1 MLVLV
6 QKFHIQSVFK
16 GIVMHQKL
24 AASAALAAIIAV
36 TSVGRADADIG
47 EAIVGGIIGGVIV
60 NEATK
65 NRQRRTV
72 TTTKR
77 VYRAPVNQAARAE
90 ARQVQTSLNYFG
102 FPAGSPDGVLG
113 RRSRAA
119 ISQYQAHLSYPITG
133 YLTDYEKSFLL
144 GSYHRALAGGP
155 VTHQQIAAAGGAR
168 GLLLKYRDEAAG
180 VTVAQP
186 VPVQPVPQPNLAT
199 APAVTTPVLVPTVP
213 EEEETD
219 TAALPNFLG
228 GGDAASLA
236 SHCNTV
242 SLLTNTNGGFTTL
255 ASMGDPNT
263 VLNEQFCLART
274 YAIADGEKLVASIQG
289 VGVNEVAAQCKQFGP
304 VMKDHVAAL
313 SLKPRDAVLQG
324 VSGFVLSSG
333 MSPPQLA
340 ATSKICLSVGYRTD
354 DMDVA
359 IGSGL
364 ILVALGE
371 QVYAELMGHH
381 LSQGFGATSRQDLA
395 DQWYAM
401 GIQAV
406 EGGQPAVFAPGQPER
421 TALIKAAVMGPDNAM
436 NAPVQPAAA
445 LPTFKISE

>member
-1 MLVLV
+1 MYR
-6 QKFHIQSVFK
+6 
-16 GIVMHQKL
+16 KL
-24 AASAALAAIIAV
+24 GLSAALATVIAV
-36 TSVGRADADIG
+36 SGVERADADIG

-65 NRQRRTV
+65 NRQ
-72 TTTKR
+72 KR
-77 VYRAPVNQAARAE
+77 KVYRAPTYSPARAE
-90 ARQVQTSLNYFG
+90 AREVQTALNYFG
-102 FPAGSPDGVLG
+102 FPAGTPDGVLG

-119 ISQYQAHLSYPITG
+119 ISQYQAHLSYPVTG
-133 YLTDYEKSFLL
+133 YLSEYEKSFLL
-144 GSYHRALAGGP
+144 SSYHRAISSGP
-155 VTHQQIAAAGGAR
+155 VAHQQIAQKGMGPR
-168 GLLLKYRDEAAG
+168 GLLLIYRDEAAG
-180 VTVAQP
+180 ITTA
-186 VPVQPVPQPNLAT
+186 
-199 APAVTTPVLVPTVP
+199 APAPAETTSVLAPAAP
-213 EEEETD
+213 EASEPET
-219 TAALPNFLG
+219 TATALPNFLG
-228 GGDAASLA
+228 GGDAVSLA

-255 ASMGDPNT
+255 ASMNDPNT

-274 YAIADGEKLVASIQG
+274 YAIADGEKLAASIQG
-289 VGVNEVAAQCKQFGP
+289 VGVNEIAAQCQQFGP

-324 VSGFVLSSG
+324 VSGFVLGSG

-395 DQWYAM
+395 DQWYMM

-406 EGGQPAVFAPGQPER
+406 EAGQPAVFAPGQPER

-445 LPTFKISE
+445 LPTFKIGE

>member
-1 MLVLV
+1 
-6 QKFHIQSVFK
+6 
-16 GIVMHQKL
+16 MHRRL
-24 AASAALAAIIAV
+24 AVSAALAAIIAV
-36 TSVGRADADIG
+36 SAVGRADADIG

-65 NRQRRTV
+65 NRQRTA
-72 TTTKR
+72 KK
-77 VYRAPVNQAARAE
+77 VYRAPVNSAARAE
-90 ARQVQTSLNYFG
+90 ARQIQTSLNYFG
-102 FPAGSPDGVLG
+102 FPAGTPDGVLG

-119 ISQYQAHLSYPITG
+119 ISQYQAHLSYPVTG

-144 GSYHRALAGGP
+144 SSYNRAIAGGP
-155 VTHQQIAAAGGAR
+155 VTHQQIAATGMGPR

-180 VTVAQP
+180 VVVAQP
-186 VPVQPVPQPNLAT
+186 VPVPQVVQPVPQTQAVAAPQPIAPVPVP
-199 APAVTTPVLVPTVP
+199 APATTEVSTG
-213 EEEETD
+213 

-255 ASMGDPNT
+255 ASMTDPNT

-274 YAIADGEKLVASIQG
+274 YAIAEGEKLASSIQG
-289 VGVNEVAAQCKQFGP
+289 IGVNEIAAQCKSFGP

-313 SLKPRDAVLQG
+313 SLKPRDAVLQD
-324 VSGFVLSSG
+324 VSGFVLGSG

-395 DQWYAM
+395 DGWYAM
-401 GIQAV
+401 GISAIEAGQA
-406 EGGQPAVFAPGQPER
+406 AVFAPGQPER
-421 TALIKAAVMGPDNAM
+421 TALIKAAVMGPENAM
-436 NAPVQPAAA
+436 NAPVQPASA
-445 LPTFKISE
+445 LPTFKIGE

>member
-1 MLVLV
+1 
-6 QKFHIQSVFK
+6 
-16 GIVMHQKL
+16 MHQKL
-24 AASAALAAIIAV
+24 AISAALAAIIAV
-36 TSVGRADADIG
+36 SGVDRADADIG
-47 EAIVGGIIGGVIV
+47 DAIVGGIIGGVIV
-60 NEATK
+60 NEASK
-65 NRQRRTV
+65 NRQRTV
-72 TTTKR
+72 KK
-77 VYRAPVNQAARAE
+77 VYRAPVTSAARTE
-90 ARQVQTSLNYFG
+90 AREVQTALNYFG
-102 FPAGSPDGVLG
+102 FPAGTPDGVLG
-113 RRSRAA
+113 QRSRAA
-119 ISQYQAHLSYPITG
+119 ISQYQAHLNYPVTG
-133 YLTDYEKSFLL
+133 YLNDYEKSFLL
-144 GSYHRALAGGP
+144 GSYHRAIAGGP
-155 VTHQQIAAAGGAR
+155 VTQQQIAATGMGPR

-180 VTVAQP
+180 IAVAQP
-186 VPVQPVPQPNLAT
+186 VPAPQPAPMPQTIVAT
-199 APAVTTPVLVPTVP
+199 PPSMATPEIAAPTT
-213 EEEETD
+213 

-274 YAIADGEKLVASIQG
+274 YAIAQGEDLAASIQG
-289 VGVNEVAAQCKQFGP
+289 VGANEIAQQCKQFGP

-313 SLKPRDAVLQG
+313 SLKSRDAVLQG
-324 VSGFVLSSG
+324 VSGFVLGSG

-381 LSQGFGATSRQDLA
+381 LSQGFGATLRQDLA
-395 DQWYAM
+395 DQWYTMSINA
-401 GIQAV
+401 A
-406 EGGQPAVFAPGQPER
+406 ESGQPAVFAPGQPER
-421 TALIKAAVMGPDNAM
+421 AALLKAAVMGPSNAM

-445 LPTFKISE
+445 LPTFKIGE

>member
-1 MLVLV
+1 
-6 QKFHIQSVFK
+6 
-16 GIVMHQKL
+16 MHRNL
-24 AASAALAAIIAV
+24 GLSAALATIIAV
-36 TSVGRADADIG
+36 TGVGRADADIG

-60 NEATK
+60 NEANK
-65 NRQRRTV
+65 NRQRK
-72 TTTKR
+72 TTK
-77 VYRAPVNQAARAE
+77 VYRAPVNTAARAE
-90 ARQVQTSLNYFG
+90 AREVQTALNYFG
-102 FPAGSPDGVLG
+102 FPAGTPDGVLG

-119 ISQYQAHLSYPITG
+119 ISQYQAHLSYPVTG
-133 YLTDYEKSFLL
+133 YLNDYEKSFLL
-144 GSYHRALAGGP
+144 GSYHRALSGGP
-155 VTHQQIAAAGGAR
+155 VTHQQIAQKGMGPR
-168 GLLLKYRDEAAG
+168 GLLLIYRDEAAG
-180 VTVAQP
+180 VATAAAPTPQFQQAPATTVVVAPSPAP
-186 VPVQPVPQPNLAT
+186 VPA
-199 APAVTTPVLVPTVP
+199 APAPTTPVVAPLPNAAEPKT
-213 EEEETD
+213 E

-255 ASMGDPNT
+255 ASMGDPNQ

-274 YAIADGEKLVASIQG
+274 YAIAEGEKLAASIQG
-289 VGVNEVAAQCKQFGP
+289 VGVNEIAAQCQQFGP

-313 SLKPRDAVLQG
+313 SLKSRDAVLQG
-324 VSGFVLSSG
+324 VSGFVLGSG

-395 DQWYAM
+395 DQWYTM
-401 GIQAV
+401 GIQAI
-406 EGGQPAVFAPGQPER
+406 EAGQPAVFAPGQPER

-445 LPTFKISE
+445 LPTFKIGE

>member
-1 MLVLV
+1 
-6 QKFHIQSVFK
+6 
-16 GIVMHQKL
+16 MHKKL
-24 AASAALAAIIAV
+24 AASAALAAMIAV

-47 EAIVGGIIGGVIV
+47 DAIVGGIIGGVIV
-60 NEATK
+60 NEASK
-65 NRQRRTV
+65 NRQRTV
-72 TTTKR
+72 KK
-77 VYRAPVNQAARAE
+77 VYRAPANSAARAE
-90 ARQVQTSLNYFG
+90 AREVQTALNYFG
-102 FPAGSPDGVLG
+102 FPAGTPDGILG
-113 RRSRAA
+113 QRSRTA
-119 ISQYQAHLSYPITG
+119 ISQYQAHLGYPVTG
-133 YLTDYEKSFLL
+133 YLNEYEKSFLL
-144 GSYHRALAGGP
+144 SSYNRALAGGP
-155 VTHQQIAAAGGAR
+155 ITHQQIAATGMGPR

-186 VPVQPVPQPNLAT
+186 VPQVQTAPPATVEVT
-199 APAVTTPVLVPTVP
+199 APATTPVP
-213 EEEETD
+213 ETT

-228 GGDAASLA
+228 GGDALSLA

-255 ASMGDPNT
+255 ASMSDPNV

-274 YAIADGEKLVASIQG
+274 YAIAQGEDLAASIQG
-289 VGVNEVAAQCKQFGP
+289 VGVNEIVAQCQQFGP

-324 VSGFVLSSG
+324 VSGFILGSG

-340 ATSKICLSVGYRTD
+340 ATSKVCLSVGYRTD

-381 LSQGFGATSRQDLA
+381 LNQGFGATARQDLA
-395 DQWYAM
+395 DEWYAM
-401 GIQAV
+401 GIAAI

-436 NAPVQPAAA
+436 NAPVQPASA
-445 LPTFKISE
+445 LPTFKIGE

>member
-1 MLVLV
+1 
-6 QKFHIQSVFK
+6 
-16 GIVMHQKL
+16 MHKKL
-24 AASAALAAIIAV
+24 AVSAALASIIAV
-36 TSVGRADADIG
+36 TGVERADADIG
-47 EAIVGGIIGGVIV
+47 DAIVGGIIGGVIV

-65 NRQRRTV
+65 NRQR
-72 TTTKR
+72 TTRK
-77 VYRAPVNQAARAE
+77 VYRAPVNNAARAE
-90 ARQVQTSLNYFG
+90 AREVQTALNYFG
-102 FPAGSPDGVLG
+102 FPAGTPDGVLG

-119 ISQYQAHLSYPITG
+119 ISQYQAHLSYPVTG
-133 YLTDYEKSFLL
+133 YLNQYEKSFLL

-155 VTHQQIAAAGGAR
+155 VTHQQIAATGMGPR

-180 VTVAQP
+180 VNVAQP
-186 VPVQPVPQPNLAT
+186 VPTPQVVQPAPTTTVVVAPTP
-199 APAVTTPVLVPTVP
+199 APAAPPASTTVAAAPTLVP
-213 EEEETD
+213 D
-219 TAALPNFLG
+219 SNDGSAALPNFLG

-255 ASMGDPNT
+255 ASMTDPNT

-274 YAIADGEKLVASIQG
+274 YAIAEGEKLAGSIQG
-289 VGVNEVAAQCKQFGP
+289 VGVNEIAAQCKSFGP

-324 VSGFVLSSG
+324 VSGFVLNSG

-364 ILVALGE
+364 LLVALGE

-381 LSQGFGATSRQDLA
+381 LSQGFGATQRQDLA
-395 DQWYAM
+395 DAWYMM
-401 GIQAV
+401 GISAI
-406 EGGQPAVFAPGQPER
+406 EAGQPAVFLPGQPER
-421 TALIKAAVMGPDNAM
+421 TSLLKAAVMGPDNAM
-436 NAPVQPAAA
+436 NAPVQPASA
-445 LPTFKISE
+445 LPTFKIGE

>member
-1 MLVLV
+1 
-6 QKFHIQSVFK
+6 
-16 GIVMHQKL
+16 MHRRL
-24 AASAALAAIIAV
+24 AVSAALAAIIAV
-36 TSVGRADADIG
+36 SAVGRADADIG

-65 NRQRRTV
+65 NRQRTA
-72 TTTKR
+72 KK
-77 VYRAPVNQAARAE
+77 VYRAPVNSAARAE
-90 ARQVQTSLNYFG
+90 ARQIQTSLNYFG
-102 FPAGSPDGVLG
+102 FPAGTPDGVLG

-119 ISQYQAHLSYPITG
+119 ISQYQAHLSYPVTG

-144 GSYHRALAGGP
+144 SSYNRAIAGGP
-155 VTHQQIAAAGGAR
+155 VTHQQIAATGMGPR

-180 VTVAQP
+180 VVVAQP
-186 VPVQPVPQPNLAT
+186 VPMPQTMQPVPQTQAVVAPQPVAPVPVP
-199 APAVTTPVLVPTVP
+199 APATTEVSTGA
-213 EEEETD
+213 
-219 TAALPNFLG
+219 AALPNFLG

-255 ASMGDPNT
+255 ASMTDPNT

-274 YAIADGEKLVASIQG
+274 YAIAEGEKLASSIQG
-289 VGVNEVAAQCKQFGP
+289 IGVNEIAAQCKSFGP

-313 SLKPRDAVLQG
+313 SLKPRDAVLQD
-324 VSGFVLSSG
+324 VSGFVLGSG

-395 DQWYAM
+395 DGWYAM
-401 GIQAV
+401 GISAIEAGQA
-406 EGGQPAVFAPGQPER
+406 AVFAPGQPER
-421 TALIKAAVMGPDNAM
+421 TALIKAAVMGPENAM
-436 NAPVQPAAA
+436 NAPVQPASA
-445 LPTFKISE
+445 LPTFKIGE

>member
-1 MLVLV
+1 MYR
-6 QKFHIQSVFK
+6 
-16 GIVMHQKL
+16 KL
-24 AASAALAAIIAV
+24 GLSAALATVIAV
-36 TSVGRADADIG
+36 SGVERADADIG

-65 NRQRRTV
+65 NRQ
-72 TTTKR
+72 KR
-77 VYRAPVNQAARAE
+77 KVYRAPTYSPARAE
-90 ARQVQTSLNYFG
+90 AREVQTALNYFG
-102 FPAGSPDGVLG
+102 FPAGTPDGVLG

-119 ISQYQAHLSYPITG
+119 ISQYQAHLSYPVTG
-133 YLTDYEKSFLL
+133 YLSEYEKSFLL
-144 GSYHRALAGGP
+144 SSYHRAISSGP
-155 VTHQQIAAAGGAR
+155 VAHQQIAQKGMGPR
-168 GLLLKYRDEAAG
+168 GLLLIYRDEAAG
-180 VTVAQP
+180 ITTAAPAPQYQAAPPTTVVVAPQP
-186 VPVQPVPQPNLAT
+186 VPV
-199 APAVTTPVLVPTVP
+199 APAPAETTPVLAPVAP
-213 EEEETD
+213 EASEPET
-219 TAALPNFLG
+219 TTTALPNFLG
-228 GGDAASLA
+228 GGDTISLA

-255 ASMGDPNT
+255 ASMNDPNT

-274 YAIADGEKLVASIQG
+274 YAIADGEKLAASIQG
-289 VGVNEVAAQCKQFGP
+289 VGVNEIAAQCQQFGP

-395 DQWYAM
+395 DQWYMM

-406 EGGQPAVFAPGQPER
+406 EAGQPAVFAPGQPER

-445 LPTFKISE
+445 LPTFKIGE

>member
-1 MLVLV
+1 
-6 QKFHIQSVFK
+6 
-16 GIVMHQKL
+16 MHRRL
-24 AASAALAAIIAV
+24 AVSAALAAIIAV
-36 TSVGRADADIG
+36 SAVGRADADIG

-65 NRQRRTV
+65 NRQRTA
-72 TTTKR
+72 KK
-77 VYRAPVNQAARAE
+77 VYRAPVNSAARAE
-90 ARQVQTSLNYFG
+90 ARQIQTSLNYFG
-102 FPAGSPDGVLG
+102 FPAGTPDGVLG

-119 ISQYQAHLSYPITG
+119 ISQYQAHLSYPVTG

-144 GSYHRALAGGP
+144 SSYNRAIAGGP
-155 VTHQQIAAAGGAR
+155 VTHQQIAATGMGPR

-180 VTVAQP
+180 VVVAQP
-186 VPVQPVPQPNLAT
+186 VPMPQTVQPMPQTQAVVAPQPVAPVP
-199 APAVTTPVLVPTVP
+199 APAPATTEVSTAV
-213 EEEETD
+213 
-219 TAALPNFLG
+219 AALPNFLG

-255 ASMGDPNT
+255 ASMTDPNT

-274 YAIADGEKLVASIQG
+274 YAIAEGEKLASSIQG
-289 VGVNEVAAQCKQFGP
+289 IGVNEIAAQCKSFGP

-313 SLKPRDAVLQG
+313 SLKPRDAVLQD
-324 VSGFVLSSG
+324 VSGFVLGSG

-395 DQWYAM
+395 DGWYAM
-401 GIQAV
+401 GISAIEAGQA
-406 EGGQPAVFAPGQPER
+406 AVFAPGQPER
-421 TALIKAAVMGPDNAM
+421 TALIKAAVMGPENAM
-436 NAPVQPAAA
+436 NAPVQPASA
-445 LPTFKISE
+445 LPTFKIGE

>member
-1 MLVLV
+1 
-6 QKFHIQSVFK
+6 
-16 GIVMHQKL
+16 MHQKI
-24 AASAALAAIIAV
+24 AVSTALAAIIAV
-36 TSVGRADADIG
+36 TAVGRADADLG

-65 NRQRRTV
+65 NRQRQ
-72 TTTKR
+72 TKR
-77 VYRAPVNQAARAE
+77 VYRAPVNTAARAE
-90 ARQVQTSLNYFG
+90 AREVQTALNYFG
-102 FPAGSPDGVLG
+102 FPAGTADGVLG
-113 RRSRAA
+113 RKSRAA
-119 ISQYQAHLSYPITG
+119 ISQYQAHLNYPVTG
-133 YLTDYEKSFLL
+133 YLTEYEKTFLT
-144 GSYHRALAGGP
+144 GSYQRAIAGGA
-155 VTHQQIAAAGGAR
+155 VTAQQIAQTGMGPR
-168 GLLLKYRDEAAG
+168 GLLLRYRDEAAG
-180 VTVAQP
+180 VMVAQP
-186 VPVQPVPQPNLAT
+186 VPQVQPVVPQTNLVVAPVPV
-199 APAVTTPVLVPTVP
+199 APAPVATPPVAATPVVAPTIVPQA
-213 EEEETD
+213 EEKP
-219 TAALPNFLG
+219 AGLPNFLG

-255 ASMGDPNT
+255 ASMSDPNT

-274 YAIADGEKLVASIQG
+274 YAIAEGEKIAGSIQG
-289 VGVNEVAAQCKQFGP
+289 LGVNEIAAQCKQFGP
-304 VMKDHVAAL
+304 VMREHVAAL
-313 SLKPRDAVLQG
+313 SLKQSDEVLQG
-324 VSGFVLSSG
+324 VSSFVLSSG

-381 LSQGFGATSRQDLA
+381 LSQGFGANARQELA
-395 DQWYAM
+395 DAWYMM
-401 GIQAV
+401 GISAI

-421 TALIKAAVMGPDNAM
+421 TALIKAAVTGSENAM
-436 NAPVQPAAA
+436 TAPVQPVGG